1 VIDIHN
7 LALELTTAFAE
18 GRTLSTP
25 PSRDGLDLSTAYA
38 VEREL
43 VRLRRSA
50 GHETVGVKVGY
61 ANKAIWRAL
70 KLDTLVW
77 AHMYDHTVRYADACP
92 PEPWRRRTNVATL
105 SLAHTISPKIEPEIV
120 FKMKAPLSAGITE
133 AAAALEAVEW
143 LALGFE
149 IIDCPYADWKYEPA
163 DFVAAYG
170 LHAALVVGEPC
181 PVTATNISELVEQ
194 LPKFKVRLSRSDM
207 SLRERAAA
215 SEPRERSAP
224 AQRRARE
231 RVGESEGRSPSDGID
246 GQLVEEGSGRNSLRS
261 PALCLAEL
269 ASAMAKQDGADP
281 LAAGDLVSSG
291 TLTES
296 TPIQPGETWTL
307 SVEDIALPTLTLT
320 LV

>member
-1 VIDIHN
+1 MINIHA
-7 LALELTTAFAE
+7 LGLELTTAYAE
-18 GRTLSTP
+18 RRTLPTP
-25 PSRDGLDLSTAYA
+25 SSRDGLDLSTAYA

-43 VRLRRSA
+43 VRMRRSG

-61 ANKAIWRAL
+61 ANKAIWRVL

-77 AHMYDHTVRYADACP
+77 AHMYEHTVRYADG
-92 PEPWRRRTNVATL
+92 NVGTL

-120 FKMKAPLSAGITE
+120 FKMKAPVVLSAGITD

-149 IIDCPYADWKYEPA
+149 IIDCPYADWKFQPA

-170 LHAALVVGEPC
+170 LHAALIVGEPR
-181 PVTATNISELVEQ
+181 PVTAANIPELVDQ
-194 LPKFKVRLSRSDM
+194 LPNFKVRLSR
-207 SLRERAAA
+207 
-215 SEPRERSAP
+215 
-224 AQRRARE
+224 
-231 RVGESEGRSPSDGID
+231 D

-269 ASAMAKQDGADP
+269 ASAMTKQNGAQP
-281 LAAGDLVSSG
+281 LGAGDLVSSG

-296 TPIQPGETWTL
+296 TPIQPGATWTA
-307 SVEDIALPTLTLT
+307 SVEGIDLPTLTLT
-320 LV
+320 LA